1 MESPDGAP
9 PPALPA
15 HLTLDEAVRIFRER
29 GFDLLLADAATAQA
43 RGDLTAAR
51 AFPNPLI
58 SAGGGHSFT
67 YDPSRCAGC
76 SASLVTAGVSDQ
88 GLLADLFV
96 GKRRLRIDVARE
108 ALAAAERSRSDAER
122 TLLALLKQQYTATV
136 LARELRAFAEETAGT
151 LAKTA
156 TLVAARQRAGDAS
169 EADLARAETAK
180 LEAEQAVD
188 AATQQLETARAQL
201 AYLLAVRGT
210 PPVFE
215 VDDTLPPAVAPGAF
229 GAANPDSLVELA
241 EANRPDL
248 AAADAQLRSAD
259 ASLSLARRE
268 RIPDVA
274 LVAGYQRQGT
284 GQVAI
289 QPPTATLGVTL
300 PLPVLYR
307 NQGEIQRAEAQLSAQ
322 RVARDKV
329 ESQVGTDVRTAW
341 TAFTTARSRLERSQ
355 GRLLAR
361 ARQAR
366 DLVDYQYQK
375 GAVSLFERLDAERT
389 FVAVQVEYLQTMADF
404 WTARY
409 QLEAAVGSE
418 TPS

>member
-1 MESPDGAP
+1 M
-9 PPALPA
+9 
-15 HLTLDEAVRIFRER
+15 
-29 GFDLLLADAATAQA
+29 
-43 RGDLTAAR
+43 
-51 AFPNPLI
+51 
-58 SAGGGHSFT
+58 
-67 YDPSRCAGC
+67 
-76 SASLVTAGVSDQ
+76 
-88 GLLADLFV
+88 
-96 GKRRLRIDVARE
+96 
-108 ALAAAERSRSDAER
+108 
-122 TLLALLKQQYTATV
+122 
-136 LARELRAFAEETAGT
+136 
-151 LAKTA
+151 
-156 TLVAARQRAGDAS
+156 
-169 EADLARAETAK
+169 
-180 LEAEQAVD
+180 
-188 AATQQLETARAQL
+188 
-201 AYLLAVRGT
+201 
-210 PPVFE
+210 
-215 VDDTLPPAVAPGAF
+215 
-229 GAANPDSLVELA
+229 
-241 EANRPDL
+241 
-248 AAADAQLRSAD
+248 
-259 ASLSLARRE
+259 
-268 RIPDVA
+268 
-274 LVAGYQRQGT
+274 AGYQRQGT

-389 FVAVQVEYLQTMADF
+389 FVAVQVEYLQTVADF